1 MDGEDP
7 ECEFSASMVGAY
19 FGQATTTFKE
29 MEEALYAVCPSDARV
44 LIPSLYSTA
53 KNLAK
58 LSELGHFLKGSSA
71 QLGVSRVQVSCEKI
85 QHYGQ
90 LKDQEKN
97 IDLTD
102 VEALD
107 KIGALMDT
115 VKNEYDTAEA
125 WLTDY
130 FKEKGVAVL
139 VEEAD

>member
-1 MDGEDP
+1 SATIDMEQFNQILDLDGEDP

-19 FGQATTTFKE
+19 FDQATNTFKE
-29 MEEALYAVCPSDARV
+29 MEEAL
-44 LIPSLYSTA
+44 TA

-102 VEALD
+102 DEALD

-115 VKNEYDTAEA
+115 VKFEYDTAEE
-125 WLTDY
+125 WLKDY
-130 FKEKGVAVL
+130 FKQKGVVVL
-139 VEEAD
+139 VGEAD